1 MKLLFDENLSPRLV
15 DMLATEFPGSMHVHT
30 AGLGETSDAAIWAYA
45 RSHGFVIASKDSDFF
60 EMSVLLG
67 APPKLMWI
75 RRGNCT
81 TDQIAELI
89 RANRDVIEGLVV
101 HETARY
107 LALD

>member
-1 MKLLFDENLSPRLV
+1 MGEI
-15 DMLATEFPGSMHVHT
+15 LATEFPGSMHVHT

-81 TDQIAELI
+81 TNQIAELM
-89 RANRDVIEGLVV
+89 RANREVIDSLAT
-101 HETARY
+101 HETARF